1 MMPKKMN
8 KTTAQYGANSNT
20 YKLKV
25 EKQTRVWEVATAVMT
40 DTVLMEDSNRRAC
53 NALVAEDLN
62 NGLAVLDAQ
71 NLRAFFVGL
80 EAPAS
85 AAKRKIFAMHP
96 LRPEEVDAAVAEA
109 DEAAKVRAAAE
120 AEEKKA
126 AAAMNRDEKIART
139 REALDKLM
147 REAAEEKAAAAKA
160 ASEKPAPAPDAAT
173 PASGKSGDKP
183 AV

>member
-1 MMPKKMN
+1 MPKKMK

-20 YKLKV
+20 YKLKM
-25 EKQTRVWEVATAVMT
+25 EKQTRAIELVTSVAADAALV
-40 DTVLMEDSNRRAC
+40 EESNRRAC
-53 NALVAEDLN
+53 TVAIAEDLHL
-62 NGLAVLDAQ
+62 GLAALDAQ
-71 NLRAFFVGL
+71 TVLAFFVGL

-96 LRPEEVDAAVAEA
+96 MRPEEVDAAVAEA